1 MHEKHREVLAIAP
14 YLQDFPPPAQQS
26 EAIALEVQRLLQ
38 TSPTFEQDLAQLHER
53 AWAVYVD
60 SRQDN
65 RQIHIHNT
73 THYHVANSFNDN
85 RRDYG
90 NTSNTSNTSTA
101 EINWK
106 AGIALALFALFAI
119 ELLRTRA
126 YVNGY
131 SNGQQ
136 GQPIEVMP

>member
-1 MHEKHREVLAIAP
+1 MHDKALEMLAQP

-26 EAIALEVQRLLQ
+26 ELIALEVKRLLQ

-53 AWAVYVD
+53 AWSVYVD

-65 RQIHIHNT
+65 RQIHIHNE
-73 THYHVANSFNDN
+73 THYHVENSFNDN
-85 RRDYG
+85 RHDYD
-90 NTSNTSNTSTA
+90 NTTSTTSTIT

-106 AGIALALFALFAI
+106 AGIALALVVFFAI

-126 YVNGY
+126 YVSGY

-136 GQPIEVMP
+136 RQLIEVMP